1 MKVNLLMSFHKM
13 NILLYSKYFSGYV
26 LYLITFAL
34 LTSCNQPIDEK
45 VVWRLINP
53 DTLSLDDAFWCDYYN
68 ENAVG
73 PYFWQLEFL
82 DTSLIEYK
90 SYGFNVLHKAN
101 INYEINKDTL
111 KLFYPRDYTFDKF
124 TKSGRYLRLH
134 TEKWLMQENNDTLTL
149 SLISVIYTFSSKE
162 SFYDTK
168 TAYKFVKPKNKLEF
182 PAYFFHTPENNQE
195 IIAILNNLY
204 SDKGKAELLQNFK
217 YFPENEKDFVSYGI
231 RQSMISGDLCRV
243 FDFENDPSLQHWF
256 KHYHP
261 EVIAGRFIGIYL
273 TYLENEK
280 EVLNSEEK

>member
-1 MKVNLLMSFHKM
+1 MKTKTALKFSTGRILNFMLA
-13 NILLYSKYFSGYV
+13 ILL
-26 LYLITFAL
+26 I
-34 LTSCNQPIDEK
+34 SCQNGKNEMIK
-45 VVWRLINP
+45 NTVWRSINT
-53 DTLSLDDAFWCDYYN
+53 DVLDLSDEDHLFMDNLGWYKETAL
-68 ENAVG
+68 G
-73 PYFWQLEFL
+73 PLFWQLEIL
-82 DTSLIEYK
+82 DTSIIEYK
-90 SYGFNVLHKAN
+90 SRGFNKLEKRE
-101 INYEINKDTL
+101 IKYELNKDTL
-111 KLFYPRDYTFDKF
+111 KLFYPRDYVFDKF
-124 TKSGRYLRLH
+124 TKSGRYIRLH
-134 TEKWLMQENNDTLTL
+134 REKWLMQENNDTLTL
-149 SLISVIYTFSSKE
+149 SLISVIYTFSGKE
-162 SFYDTK
+162 YFYDTK